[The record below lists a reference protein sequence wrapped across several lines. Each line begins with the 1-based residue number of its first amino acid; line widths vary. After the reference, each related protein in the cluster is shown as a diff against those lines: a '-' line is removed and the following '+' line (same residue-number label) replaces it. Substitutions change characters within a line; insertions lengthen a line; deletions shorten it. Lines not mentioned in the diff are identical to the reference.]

1 MHDRSQLRLD
11 NSAAVPCRT
20 GWVLSTRHG
29 IIDMRRRTAIMGI
42 LNVTPDSF
50 SDGGRYVDPEMAVA
64 HGVKLAGEGADII
77 DIGGE
82 STRPG
87 ALRVSLED
95 EIERV
100 VPVVRGLRRALSIP
114 LSIDTYKAEVARRVL
129 DEGVDV
135 VNDISALRFDP
146 AMVSL
151 VASEKVPVVLMH
163 MQGMPRTMQVQPHY
177 QNVLE
182 EVKDFLRDRMASVI
196 ETGVIP
202 DQIIIDPGI
211 GFGKNLDHNLA
222 LLRGLPALGSL
233 GRPLLVGPS
242 RKTFLG
248 KFLQIGPE
256 DRLEGS
262 LAAAVAAGLGGA
274 NMIRVHDVRETLR
287 ALQVVNALRFG
298 AEESE
303 EKGSA

>member
-1 MHDRSQLRLD
+1 MHDRSHLRLD
-11 NSAAVPCRT
+11 SSAAVPCRP

-29 IIDMRRRTAIMGI
+29 IIDMRRPTAIMGI
-42 LNVTPDSF
+42 LNITPDSF
-50 SDGGRYVDPEMAVA
+50 SDGGKYVDPEMAVA

-87 ALRVSLED
+87 ALRVSLEE

-177 QNVLE
+177 RNVLE
-182 EVKDFLRDRMASVI
+182 EVKEFLRDRIASVV
-196 ETGVIP
+196 ETGVSP
-202 DQIIIDPGI
+202 EQIIIDPGI

-248 KFLQIGPE
+248 KLLQIGPE

>member
-1 MHDRSQLRLD
+1 
-11 NSAAVPCRT
+11 
-20 GWVLSTRHG
+20 
-29 IIDMRRRTAIMGI
+29 
-42 LNVTPDSF
+42 
-50 SDGGRYVDPEMAVA
+50 
-64 HGVKLAGEGADII
+64 
-77 DIGGE
+77 
-82 STRPG
+82 
-87 ALRVSLED
+87 
-95 EIERV
+95 
-100 VPVVRGLRRALSIP
+100 
-114 LSIDTYKAEVARRVL
+114 
-129 DEGVDV
+129 
-135 VNDISALRFDP
+135 
-146 AMVSL
+146 
-151 VASEKVPVVLMH
+151 MH

-233 GRPLLVGPS
+233 GRLLLVGPS

-248 KFLQIGPE
+248 KLLQIGPE

-262 LAAAVAAGLGGA
+262 LAAAVVAGLGGS

>member
-1 MHDRSQLRLD
+1 
-11 NSAAVPCRT
+11 
-20 GWVLSTRHG
+20 
-29 IIDMRRRTAIMGI
+29 MRRRTAIMGI
-42 LNVTPDSF
+42 LNITPDSF

-87 ALRVSLED
+87 ALRVSLEE

-100 VPVVRGLRRALSIP
+100 VPVVRGLRRVLSIP

-182 EVKDFLRDRMASVI
+182 EVKDFLRDRMASVV
-196 ETGVIP
+196 ETGVSP
-202 DQIIIDPGI
+202 EQIIIDPGI

-248 KFLQIGPE
+248 ELLQIGPE

>member
-1 MHDRSQLRLD
+1 
-11 NSAAVPCRT
+11 
-20 GWVLSTRHG
+20 
-29 IIDMRRRTAIMGI
+29 MGI

-87 ALRVSLED
+87 ALRVSLEE

-182 EVKDFLRDRMASVI
+182 EVKDFLRDRMASVV

>member
-1 MHDRSQLRLD
+1 
-11 NSAAVPCRT
+11 
-20 GWVLSTRHG
+20 
-29 IIDMRRRTAIMGI
+29 MGI

-87 ALRVSLED
+87 AIRVSLEE

-114 LSIDTYKAEVARRVL
+114 LSIDTCKAEVARRVL

-177 QNVLE
+177 RNVLE
-182 EVKDFLRDRMASVI
+182 EVKDFLRDRIASVV
-196 ETGVIP
+196 ETGVSP
-202 DQIIIDPGI
+202 EQIIIDPGI

-248 KFLQIGPE
+248 KLLQIGLE
-256 DRLEGS
+256 DRLAGS

-298 AEESE
+298 AAEAE

>member
-1 MHDRSQLRLD
+1 
-11 NSAAVPCRT
+11 
-20 GWVLSTRHG
+20 
-29 IIDMRRRTAIMGI
+29 MRRRTAIMGI
-42 LNVTPDSF
+42 LNITPDSF

-87 ALRVSLED
+87 ALRVSLEE

-182 EVKDFLRDRMASVI
+182 EVKDFLRDRMASVVG
-196 ETGVIP
+196 TGVSP
-202 DQIIIDPGI
+202 EQIIVDPGI

-233 GRPLLVGPS
+233 GRLLLVGLS

-248 KFLQIGPE
+248 ELLQIGPE

-287 ALQVVNALRFG
+287 ALQVVNSLRFG

>member
-1 MHDRSQLRLD
+1 MRLD

-50 SDGGRYVDPEMAVA
+50 SDGGRYVNPEMAIA
-64 HGVKLAGEGADII
+64 HGAKLAGEGADII

-182 EVKDFLRDRMASVI
+182 EVKDFLRDRIASVV
-196 ETGVIP
+196 ETGVSP
-202 DQIIIDPGI
+202 EQIIIDPGI

-248 KFLQIGPE
+248 KLLQMGPE

-262 LAAAVAAGLGGA
+262 LAVAVAAGLGGA